1 MAEHFNLNFMHP
13 QYGTTLN
20 VDIDPDFS
28 VQEILEQLVLS
39 GFVGKANAAYDLEL
53 MGQALEKQTVFADIP
68 NLYDG
73 AVLKV
78 VERVAAVPT
87 TTIAAASTQPVV
99 QSIALH
105 CQHPDNS
112 LQFSAS
118 YAPSTSLKHVLAR
131 TIQQGFLI
139 GEVEQF
145 HLYKGAQALD
155 LEQDVQELG
164 LQEGDHLQIY
174 RKVVEEEKEET
185 PQELGPVVTLQSLQE
200 QVQQLEGKL
209 AGQLEQLK
217 QQLPRDQ
224 ALPDVGELP
233 YESLEKVVRRLR
245 KRGKESSL
253 SSLSLAGTP
262 IWLYVLLAL
271 LLLGGIIVVL
281 GMTLSGLL

>member
-20 VDIDPDFS
+20 VDIDPNFS

-53 MGQALEKQTVFADIP
+53 MGQALEKQMVFAAIP

-73 AVLKV
+73 AVLRV
-78 VERVAAVPT
+78 VEKVAPAT
-87 TTIAAASTQPVV
+87 TASPSQLVHP
-99 QSIALH
+99 IHLH

-112 LQFSAS
+112 LQFSALFE
-118 YAPSTSLKHVLAR
+118 PTTPLKEVVAR
-131 TIQQGFLI
+131 AIQQGFLI
-139 GEVEQF
+139 GTVGQF
-145 HLYKGAQALD
+145 HLYKGAQVLD
-155 LEQDVQELG
+155 LEQDLQELN
-164 LQEGDHLQIY
+164 LQEGDHLQMY
-174 RKVVEEEKEET
+174 RKPVEQEKEEEA
-185 PQELGPVVTLQSLQE
+185 PQELGPSVTLQSLQE
-200 QVQQLEGKL
+200 QVQQLE
-209 AGQLEQLK
+209 EQLVAQLHQLQ

-262 IWLYVLLAL
+262 FWWYILLVFLLLAGL
-271 LLLGGIIVVL
+271 IVILVL
-281 GMTLSGLL
+281 ALQGVL

>member
-20 VDIDPDFS
+20 VDIDPHFS

-53 MGQALEKQTVFADIP
+53 MGQALEKQMVFAAIP

-73 AVLKV
+73 AVLRV
-78 VERVAAVPT
+78 VEKVAPVT
-87 TTIAAASTQPVV
+87 TASPSQMVV
-99 QSIALH
+99 HPIHLH

-112 LQFSAS
+112 LQFSALFEPTT
-118 YAPSTSLKHVLAR
+118 PSKEVVAR
-131 TIQQGFLI
+131 AIQQGFLI
-139 GEVEQF
+139 GTVEQF

-155 LEQDVQELG
+155 LEQNLQELN

-174 RKVVEEEKEET
+174 RKPVEQEKEEPT
-185 PQELGPVVTLQSLQE
+185 PQELGPSVTLQSLQE
-200 QVQQLEGKL
+200 QVQQLE
-209 AGQLEQLK
+209 EQLVVQLQQLQ

-224 ALPDVGELP
+224 ALPDVGDLP

-262 IWLYVLLAL
+262 FWWYVLLVVV
-271 LLLGGIIVVL
+271 LLGGLIVILVL
-281 GMTLSGLL
+281 ALQGLL